1 MSQGKGRTPKT
12 KAKRSCLSTTMQ
24 MEAERRAMKKALK
37 KYPDD
42 QQKAKVEAQLIM
54 LAAIER
60 NGYTLGR

>member
-37 KYPDD
+37 KWLTKIFTNQAMLTDIYY
-42 QQKAKVEAQLIM
+42 LI
-54 LAAIER
+54 R
-60 NGYTLGR
+60 RSTQ

>member
-24 MEAERRAMKKALK
+24 MEAERRAMKKAQK

-42 QQKAKVEAQLIM
+42 PQKARVEAQLI
-54 LAAIER
+54 LLGAIEQG
-60 NGYTLGR
+60 GYTIGR